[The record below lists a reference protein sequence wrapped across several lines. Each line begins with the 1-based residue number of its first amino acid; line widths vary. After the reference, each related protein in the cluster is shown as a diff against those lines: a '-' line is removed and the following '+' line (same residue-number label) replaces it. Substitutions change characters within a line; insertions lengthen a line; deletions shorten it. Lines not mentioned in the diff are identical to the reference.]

1 MNNTALNTMELEIY
15 TDGILA
21 ERNRIQDL
29 LEDIIT
35 ELQLEYEMVTKE
47 GDMAFANTLSDR
59 IAVLQELESLVKA
72 EV

>member
-1 MNNTALNTMELEIY
+1 MNNTAFNTMELEIY